1 MEPVRDRPQDLQKY
15 VDVYDFAPVGF
26 VTLNAQGLV
35 TQTNLSAAIML
46 DTQRSQCQH
55 KPFIGFLDEPSRDLF
70 MAFHWEVLSGQCR
83 RFCLVSLPATTHRKA
98 MKLRIDATADESG
111 EENRMVLIDL
121 GSDQASPVHQEVPVV
136 SAWQFGTKV
145 TPAMGAFKV

>member
-1 MEPVRDRPQDLQKY
+1 
-15 VDVYDFAPVGF
+15 

-46 DTQRSQCQH
+46 DIQRSQCQH

-70 MAFHWEVLSGQCR
+70 MAFHREVLSGQCR
-83 RFCLVSLPATTHRKA
+83 RFCVVSLPASAHRKA

-111 EENRMVLIDL
+111 EENRMVLIDV
-121 GSDQASPVHQEVPVV
+121 GSDQVGSEHHEVPVV
-136 SAWQFGTKV
+136 SAWQFGT
-145 TPAMGAFKV
+145 TARPAMGGFKA